1 MKSREQKIIEQD
13 DRLLRKERSWRRA
26 FVGSIFL
33 AIMTG
38 VALFVTISETS
49 VLKEKDEIMSAIGGH
64 LLFWMLIAG
73 YCDLRLRHIKSIK
86 FYRSTQSEDRHNDS
100 C

>member
-26 FVGSIFL
+26 FAGSIVL
-33 AIMTG
+33 AIITG
-38 VALFVTISETS
+38 VGLFMIINDTS
-49 VLKEKDEIMSAIGGH
+49 VLQEKDEIMLAIGGH

-86 FYRSTQSEDRHNDS
+86 FYRSTRPED
-100 C
+100 

>member
-13 DRLLRKERSWRRA
+13 DRLLRRERSWQRA
-26 FVGSIFL
+26 FVGSIFV

-38 VALFVTISETS
+38 VGLFVIISEKS
-49 VLKEKDEIMSAIGGH
+49 VLQEKDEIMWAIGL